1 MVEKY
6 SGWPSVY
13 YYPKTTAT
21 SKGLIDALRSWFMQN
36 GVPEEISL
44 DGQSTYTSQ
53 VKKRL
58 PTGMGGQTQIIFNIL
73 PPFQYQSRI
82 GGEGDEEVD
91 EGQHWTQG

>member
-36 GVPEEISL
+36 GAPEEISL

-53 VKKRL
+53 VTKDFL
-58 PTGMGGQTQIIFNIL
+58 QAWGWGSNTNYLQHTFPIPTPEPNWG
-73 PPFQYQSRI
+73 
-82 GGEGDEEVD
+82 
-91 EGQHWTQG
+91 